1 MKVDVKLMIADGHTV
16 NEVIEIEEF
25 RLGELTDEEIETA
38 IEIRIRSW
46 VDQQVSVVWEVQE

>member
-1 MKVDVKLMIADGHTV
+1 VKVDVKLMIADGHTV

>member
-1 MKVDVKLMIADGHTV
+1 MKIDVTLMVADGHSIH
-16 NEVIEIEEF
+16 EVIEIEEF

-46 VDQQVSVVWEVQE
+46 VDQQISVAWEVQE

>member
-1 MKVDVKLMIADGHTV
+1 MKIDVTLMVADGHSI

-46 VDQQVSVVWEVQE
+46 VDQQISVAWEVQE